1 MGSLRRGLILALLPS
16 AAWAEVC
23 DKERPAWD
31 GAPVTPVTE
40 AVALFSS
47 LPALVLICATLLALR
62 FRHQWGGLIV
72 VLLWSF
78 LISAHVSLD
87 PSGIKAAARDEGCL
101 GDPILFIGLVI
112 AICIATILY
121 TAPLGSRPPHGEN

>member
-87 PSGIKAAARDEGCL
+87 RACENDLFRTVGTLPAVATLSLQRAALESYQ
-101 GDPILFIGLVI
+101 VI
-112 AICIATILY
+112 WT
-121 TAPLGSRPPHGEN
+121 SRSS